1 MPKTVCGQPVPRA
14 TAQDRQGRPYIL
26 PNGLAMLGE
35 DVDRRGGSSQR
46 PAGAAWGQGVL
57 VRGGTIVR
65 KAVTGGTL
73 AIRLLATGILLVI
86 GLPLLS
92 MLLYIWGYPTTPV
105 PPLLVVLVDGLQL
118 LIVAYALVVGAQLVA
133 YAAATAQRMRRGAP
147 GRRAVWRQRPFS
159 SEGRAASA
167 SSHDGWTT
175 LREWSVRL
183 ADMIWLQE
191 QRGRSEFGPAALAYV
206 RDAVTVELEHRR
218 RAAAL
223 ERRVAELEART
234 GQDSVVASERM

>member
-1 MPKTVCGQPVPRA
+1 MPKTTCGQPVPRA

-26 PNGLAMLGE
+26 PNALAMLE

-57 VRGGTIVR
+57 IRLGTIVR

-73 AIRLLATGILLVI
+73 AIRLLATGILLVM

-92 MLLYIWGYPTTPV
+92 MLLYIWGYPATPV
-105 PPLLVVLVDGLQL
+105 PLLLVVLVDGLQL
-118 LIVAYALVVGAQLVA
+118 LIVAYAVVVGAQLVA
-133 YAAATAQRMRRGAP
+133 YAAVTAQRMRGAAP
-147 GRRAVWRQRPFS
+147 GRGRAAWGERPFS
-159 SEGRAASA
+159 SESRAAYA
-167 SSHDGWTT
+167 SSHDGWTN

-223 ERRVAELEART
+223 ERRAAELEAWT